1 MSSCPKQALCFLLN
15 FLLGYFEKPGSSNVQ
30 VSCKSFTVNIPTGIK
45 RDSMAD
51 VSSVQ
56 YFIERFSVICNKP
69 VSHVQLACCSS
80 HCAVP
85 WQDKNIRVYT
95 TDNLEHPLEL
105 TGHHGDVSAMVFGT
119 VKGRWILCS
128 ASEEYVIVWDI
139 DRCYR
144 QVKEGVIA
152 SGRVVGTLLGRVVHL
167 SLCPQ
172 TSKVA
177 VCSGSR
183 VFVLNAEREEVLA
196 VLKAHLGPVTAS
208 EFCPWDFNLLIS
220 VSEDR
225 TFKVW
230 DVMKGDVLFQSA
242 VLSASPLLSLFFV
255 EQNRQLITGSGDGQ
269 LWCHTLPADHKCRLV
284 TKLDLSK
291 LEQKLKNLR
300 NINTPPNGKD
310 GITHNDVR
318 GTVETAKPVLRIWAH
333 GPQYGHAS
341 MHQRGSC
348 VWIGSSDGL
357 YLLDLDTSELLIT
370 LPFKGDLSISMAG
383 SLAISHGCADN
394 ILCLLTSLF
403 EPSVVLSEVNNA
415 QLDELCFGLL
425 KGFSVEEQLSVVP
438 SSPLVPES
446 PLNAELTKLGLKPQ
460 RKTGGSCQK
469 SVKNQPLVFHTQVKS
484 SGYNAAACRTMFKPQ
499 TNVKKKTNA
508 SSKTSTN
515 KNCVLFNRKSL
526 IREYPSQ
533 SAAPSMCSIRL
544 SVSTTPTTVS
554 SLQYSG
560 DGKHILCGLGDSS
573 VLLYNSTLT
582 DDPAVYTGGHGK
594 TVNCVCWSHSKQ
606 WFLSSSEDPTLCIWT
621 PSVAEP
627 VLTMGCD
634 QFAKPIRGAQFYYLD
649 KFLLLASG
657 SDLLLYLYHLD
668 TTKDDIKRYKHRSK
682 SKLTGKFN
690 MKTGTD
696 ITSISAINDFYS
708 YIVLAA
714 GADRTIQVFDMNH
727 GCVATQIP
735 DAHSRAVHHLTQNKG
750 SLFCSQTPES
760 YNLFLSSAVTDSLKM
775 WDLRSARC
783 VRRYE
788 SHVNRCHQCTAT
800 FSPCG
805 RFIATGSEDHSLL
818 TGTLNG
824 KLALFHS
831 VDSSL
836 LS

>member
-1 MSSCPKQALCFLLN
+1 MIYRGHQGNPIRTITPC
-15 FLLGYFEKPGSSNVQ
+15 
-30 VSCKSFTVNIPTGIK
+30 IK

-51 VSSVQ
+51 GSSVQ
-56 YFIERFSVICNKP
+56 YFIERFSVTCNWP

-95 TDNLEHPLEL
+95 TNNLEHPLEL
-105 TGHHGDVSAMVFGT
+105 TGHHGNVSAMVLGT
-119 VKGRWILCS
+119 VKDRLILCS

-139 DRCYR
+139 NRCYR

-177 VCSGSR
+177 ACSGSR

-196 VLKAHLGPVTAS
+196 VLKAHLGPVTTS

-220 VSEDR
+220 ISEDR

-230 DVMKGDVLFQSA
+230 DVKKGDVLFQSA
-242 VLSASPLLSLFFV
+242 VLSASPLLSLFFM

-291 LEQKLKNLR
+291 LEQKLENLR
-300 NINTPPNGKD
+300 IINLPPNGRD

-318 GTVETAKPVLRIWAH
+318 GTVETAKPVLRIWAQ
-333 GPQYGHAS
+333 GPKYGHAS

-383 SLAISHGCADN
+383 SLAISHGCAEN
-394 ILCLLTSLF
+394 ILCLLSSLF
-403 EPSVVLSEVNNA
+403 ESSVVLTEVNNA
-415 QLDELCFGLL
+415 QLDDLL
-425 KGFSVEEQLSVVP
+425 KGFSLEEQLSVVP

-446 PLNAELTKLGLKPQ
+446 PLNAELTKLGLKP
-460 RKTGGSCQK
+460 KKKKGGSCQK

-484 SGYNAAACRTMFKPQ
+484 SGYNAAPW
-499 TNVKKKTNA
+499 
-508 SSKTSTN
+508 
-515 KNCVLFNRKSL
+515 KSL
-526 IREYPSQ
+526 LAEYPSQ
-533 SAAPSMCSIRL
+533 CEAPSMCSIQL
-544 SVSTTPTTVS
+544 SVSTTQTTVS

-573 VLLYNSTLT
+573 VLLYNSSLT
-582 DDPAVYTGGHGK
+582 GDPAVYTAGHGK
-594 TVNCVCWSHSKQ
+594 TVNCVFWSHSKQ

-668 TTKDDIKRYKHRSK
+668 TTRDDIKRYKDRSK
-682 SKLTGKFN
+682 SKLTGKFY

-735 DAHSRAVHHLTQNKG
+735 DAHSRAVHHLAQNKG

-760 YNLFLSSAVTDSLKM
+760 YNLFLSSAVTDGLKM

-805 RFIATGSEDHSLL
+805 RFIATGSEDHSAYIYDTRNSGFLHKLQRHSDTVLNVLFNPANPELL

-824 KLALFHS
+824 MLALFHS

>member
-1 MSSCPKQALCFLLN
+1 
-15 FLLGYFEKPGSSNVQ
+15 
-30 VSCKSFTVNIPTGIK
+30 
-45 RDSMAD
+45 MAD
-51 VSSVQ
+51 VSPVQ
-56 YFIERFSVICNKP
+56 YFIERFSVTCNWP

-95 TDNLEHPLEL
+95 TNNLEHPLEL
-105 TGHHGDVSAMVFGT
+105 TGHHGNVSAMVLGT
-119 VKGRWILCS
+119 LKDRLILCS

-139 DRCYR
+139 NRCYR

-177 VCSGSR
+177 ACSGSR
-183 VFVLNAEREEVLA
+183 VFVLNAEREEVLT

-230 DVMKGDVLFQSA
+230 DVKKGDVLFQSA
-242 VLSASPLLSLFFV
+242 VLSASPLLSLFFM

-291 LEQKLKNLR
+291 LEQKLENLR
-300 NINTPPNGKD
+300 IINSPPNGND

-318 GTVETAKPVLRIWAH
+318 GTVETAKPVLRIWAQ

-357 YLLDLDTSELLIT
+357 FLLDLDTSELLIT

-383 SLAISHGCADN
+383 SLAISHGCAEN
-394 ILCLLTSLF
+394 ILCLLSSLF
-403 EPSVVLSEVNNA
+403 DCSVVLSEVNNA
-415 QLDELCFGLL
+415 QLDDLL

-460 RKTGGSCQK
+460 RKTGGH
-469 SVKNQPLVFHTQVKS
+469 N
-484 SGYNAAACRTMFKPQ
+484 
-499 TNVKKKTNA
+499 
-508 SSKTSTN
+508 
-515 KNCVLFNRKSL
+515 
-526 IREYPSQ
+526 
-533 SAAPSMCSIRL
+533 
-544 SVSTTPTTVS
+544 
-554 SLQYSG
+554 
-560 DGKHILCGLGDSS
+560 
-573 VLLYNSTLT
+573 
-582 DDPAVYTGGHGK
+582 K
-594 TVNCVCWSHSKQ
+594 TVNCVFWSHSKQ

-634 QFAKPIRGAQFYYLD
+634 QFAKPISGAQFYYLD

-657 SDLLLYLYHLD
+657 SDLQLYLYHLD
-668 TTKDDIKRYKHRSK
+668 TTRDDIKRYKHRSK
-682 SKLTGKFN
+682 SKLTGKFH
-690 MKTGTD
+690 METGTD

-735 DAHSRAVHHLTQNKG
+735 DAHSRPVHHLAQNKG

-760 YNLFLSSAVTDSLKM
+760 YNLFLSSAVTDGLKM
-775 WDLRSARC
+775 WDLRIARC

-788 SHVNRCHQCTAT
+788 SHVNRCHQCSAT

-805 RFIATGSEDHSLL
+805 RFIATGSEDHSAYIYDTRSSGFLHKL
-818 TGTLNG
+818 QRHSDTVLNVLFNPANPEVRTL
-824 KLALFHS
+824 KIIKP
-831 VDSSL
+831 
-836 LS
+836 